1 MVQKQIIIC
10 TIPGHKTHFIHK
22 ILAHQSALLSLQHSW
37 KLISPVPYA
46 KLTLI
51 CLAFRTSYLYWYSY
65 KERMKVDNKYI
76 TWINSYIQMYKKYY
90 LKKRCWNPIKLH
102 NLLSFHKIRNI
113 TIRISSSSPHPSALQ
128 EMQLLSSRVARQYK
142 ASSMCH
148 FEREY
153 SKTSFTVQVCR

>member
-1 MVQKQIIIC
+1 MVQKQTIIC

-37 KLISPVPYA
+37 KSISPAYA
-46 KLTLI
+46 KFTLL
-51 CLAFRTSYLYWYSY
+51 CLAFRTSYLYWYLY
-65 KERMKVDNKYI
+65 KERTKVDNKSI
-76 TWINSYIQMYKKYY
+76 TWINSNLKSIKYY
-90 LKKRCWNPIKLH
+90 LKKRWWKPIKLH
-102 NLLSFHKIRNI
+102 NLLSFHKICNI

-148 FEREY
+148 FERE
-153 SKTSFTVQVCR
+153 TVKRLSLCNYADKY